1 MQCRLGARARARAKK
16 ETGMPTLEFHK
27 KTGDADDDEQEPND
41 NGVAAASHVR
51 TRARPL
57 SERVIVKRQLFNYP
71 LQHNY

>member
-1 MQCRLGARARARAKK
+1 
-16 ETGMPTLEFHK
+16 MPTLEFHK